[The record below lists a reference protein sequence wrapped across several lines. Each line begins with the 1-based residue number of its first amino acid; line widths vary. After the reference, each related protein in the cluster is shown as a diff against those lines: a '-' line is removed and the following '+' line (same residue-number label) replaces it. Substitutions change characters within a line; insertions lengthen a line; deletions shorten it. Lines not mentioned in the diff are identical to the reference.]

1 MITKTSTIGEILD
14 LDESTAQ
21 FFMEMGMFCFGC
33 PAAREESLEE
43 ACAVHGVD
51 SDEMVQRINEHL
63 AVKRQ

>member
-1 MITKTSTIGEILD
+1 VITKTSTIGEILD

-63 AVKRQ
+63 AVKKQ

>member
-63 AVKRQ
+63 AVKKQ

>member
-1 MITKTSTIGEILD
+1 TSTIGEILD

-63 AVKRQ
+63 AVK